1 MHYTVDGLVIRECDH
16 GENDK
21 RLVLLTP
28 DRGRISVI
36 AKGARSMKS
45 KYMNSTPL
53 FTYGNYEITER
64 TDRAWLGGASV
75 TESFYGIRNDLGRFA
90 LASYIAEVV
99 YELSGEGEEATEMLR
114 LTLNMLFA
122 IANDCKPLPLIK
134 AVFELRAMAMSGYLP
149 DLSACSICERPRA
162 MYMYLDV
169 MNGSL
174 KCAECLHKEEQGVRP
189 PVPEDVVEAR
199 ILSPLGS
206 GALAVARYVL
216 DAPPEKLL
224 SFTLEEAA
232 TAELGRM
239 SESYLL
245 HHLERSFASLDFYR
259 NISKL

>member
-21 RLVLLTP
+21 LLTLLTP
-28 DRGRISVI
+28 GNGRISVV

-45 KYMNSTPL
+45 KYMNSTSL

-64 TDRAWLGGASV
+64 GGRAWLGGASV
-75 TESFYGIRNDLGRFA
+75 TESFYGIRNDLCRFA
-90 LASYIAEVV
+90 LASYIAEAVL
-99 YELSGEGEEATEMLR
+99 ELSGEGEEAADMLR
-114 LTLNMLFA
+114 LALNTLFA

-149 DLSACSICERPRA
+149 DLSACSVCERPRA
-162 MYMYLDV
+162 PYMYLDI

-174 KCAECLHKEEQGVRP
+174 KCAECLHREEQGLRP
-189 PVPEDVVEAR
+189 PVFEDIVEAR
-199 ILSPLGS
+199 ILAPLGS

-224 SFTLEEAA
+224 SFTLDEAA

-239 SESYLL
+239 TEKYLL
-245 HHLERSFASLDFYR
+245 HHLERSFSSLDFYH
-259 NISKL
+259 NTLKL